1 MKNKEK
7 TREKLLGE
15 LKILREQMKEFK
27 KSESERKKVD
37 KVLTETKEQL
47 EAQTWGLKKT
57 NETIRLLY
65 KELEDKNKELQKLD
79 QLKSDFVSTVSHE
92 LRTPLAITK
101 EGISLVLDEVP
112 GKVNDKQKKILGMS
126 RDNIDRLASI
136 INDLLDI
143 SKIEAGKVELK
154 KSLVDISSI
163 VSEVCNR
170 WKTESNR
177 KGQEIKV
184 SLPKSVVNI
193 YVDTDKIIQVLNNLI
208 SNAIKYTP
216 DKGKIEVELI
226 DKKDKVDI
234 SVSDTG
240 IGIAKEDLPKVFGK
254 FQQFGRTPGPG
265 AKGTGLGLTIC
276 KQLVEMHKGTIGLE
290 SKFDQG
296 TKFTFSLPKMDFETI
311 LKEQINNGI
320 NDATEKN
327 SHLSIISVRIS
338 GLDELKKKSGLVRCG
353 IVVNDIEKA
362 IRDSLYRRS
371 DIVIKGSEEFA
382 VFLFDA
388 SKDNV
393 AVVKKRIG
401 HVIDG
406 YLSKGKGKDKW
417 FQNIS
422 ITVGCATYPEEASS
436 DEELLSKARVI
447 SRRKG

>member
-1 MKNKEK
+1 
-7 TREKLLGE
+7 
-15 LKILREQMKEFK
+15 
-27 KSESERKKVD
+27 
-37 KVLTETKEQL
+37 
-47 EAQTWGLKKT
+47 
-57 NETIRLLY
+57 
-65 KELEDKNKELQKLD
+65 
-79 QLKSDFVSTVSHE
+79 
-92 LRTPLAITK
+92 
-101 EGISLVLDEVP
+101 
-112 GKVNDKQKKILGMS
+112 
-126 RDNIDRLASI
+126 
-136 INDLLDI
+136 
-143 SKIEAGKVELK
+143 
-154 KSLVDISSI
+154 
-163 VSEVCNR
+163 
-170 WKTESNR
+170 
-177 KGQEIKV
+177 
-184 SLPKSVVNI
+184 
-193 YVDTDKIIQVLNNLI
+193 
-208 SNAIKYTP
+208 
-216 DKGKIEVELI
+216 
-226 DKKDKVDI
+226 
-234 SVSDTG
+234 
-240 IGIAKEDLPKVFGK
+240 
-254 FQQFGRTPGPG
+254 
-265 AKGTGLGLTIC
+265 
-276 KQLVEMHKGTIGLE
+276 
-290 SKFDQG
+290 
-296 TKFTFSLPKMDFETI
+296 MDFETI

-362 IRDSLYRRS
+362 IRDSLYRKS